1 MPVHKTTNKKS
12 QSLILEK
19 TAEDTAVHFSVD
31 SQLIG
36 ELGERLVASNYIAL
50 SELIK
55 NSYDADSASV
65 KIELLNITKSHP
77 GPSSIVV
84 SDEGNGMTLDQ
95 VKQFWMK
102 IATPNKSQNA
112 VSKIYGRPVTGN
124 KGIGR
129 FACQKIAESLELTS
143 VAEDKGKLIETKVV
157 FKWKDFIPGTDIDS
171 IPCEYTTT
179 TLKSGKTG
187 VTLRLINL
195 RERWTERD
203 YKMLLK
209 NVSLVSISGQVK
221 RKDFEEDPGFKIVI
235 KSEEFES
242 YNVNVGRRFLN
253 AGWGL
258 LKGTISSTGKL
269 ELTLKSKGNER
280 GVTHTLDAAKNL
292 ADLSFEIFIIPKA
305 STYEIENRRDP
316 KLLTNTIRDEIRD
329 SQGGIRLYLNNFRIY
344 PYGDISSGD
353 DWLGISRDIGKR
365 RASPDKLLNDIG
377 QALGLSVQRAMLTHP
392 AAEALIGSVK
402 ISGRATK
409 AFAVKMNREGL
420 VENEAFENLKK
431 LLRLSLDWMALH
443 HDAFIRKEIQKNTE
457 DT

>member
-143 VAEDKGKLIETKVV
+143 VAED
-157 FKWKDFIPGTDIDS
+157 
-171 IPCEYTTT
+171 
-179 TLKSGKTG
+179 
-187 VTLRLINL
+187 
-195 RERWTERD
+195 
-203 YKMLLK
+203 
-209 NVSLVSISGQVK
+209 
-221 RKDFEEDPGFKIVI
+221 
-235 KSEEFES
+235 
-242 YNVNVGRRFLN
+242 
-253 AGWGL
+253 
-258 LKGTISSTGKL
+258 
-269 ELTLKSKGNER
+269 
-280 GVTHTLDAAKNL
+280 
-292 ADLSFEIFIIPKA
+292 
-305 STYEIENRRDP
+305 
-316 KLLTNTIRDEIRD
+316 
-329 SQGGIRLYLNNFRIY
+329 
-344 PYGDISSGD
+344 
-353 DWLGISRDIGKR
+353 
-365 RASPDKLLNDIG
+365 
-377 QALGLSVQRAMLTHP
+377 
-392 AAEALIGSVK
+392 
-402 ISGRATK
+402 
-409 AFAVKMNREGL
+409 
-420 VENEAFENLKK
+420 
-431 LLRLSLDWMALH
+431 
-443 HDAFIRKEIQKNTE
+443 
-457 DT
+457 